1 VDQIRDREILNL
13 EKAQQNLRVQKWVA
27 GISVLLLLVKFF
39 AYYITR
45 SVSILTDALESIVN
59 VAAGFIGLYSLY
71 VSAKPRDSD
80 HPYGHGKAEFI
91 SAAVEGT
98 MILTAGA
105 IIIYK
110 AVQRILYPA
119 EVEQL
124 DQGLLLVAIT
134 AALNLVLGLYCV
146 RTGRK
151 NDSLALISSGKHLLS
166 DTISTAGIIAG
177 LALLFFTGYAWIDS
191 AVAILAALIII
202 YTGYRILRRS
212 LAGIMD
218 EADMKLLS
226 RLVRILQDSRGE
238 NWVDMHNLRV
248 IRYGSVL
255 HVDAHLTVPYYLTVN
270 EAHLEIDTMAN
281 LIRKEF
287 GESLEI
293 FVHTDGCMPFQCH
306 LCSKS
311 NCPVRYEPFRER
323 VTWTLEN
330 VSHNKK
336 HGEPAQTK

>member
-1 VDQIRDREILNL
+1 MDQVCDREILSL
-13 EKAQQNLRVQKWVA
+13 DKAKQNLQVQKWVA

-39 AYYITR
+39 AYYLTR

-59 VAAGFIGLYSLY
+59 VGAGFIGLYSLY
-71 VSAKPRDSD
+71 VSAKPRDTD

-98 MILTAGA
+98 MILAAGA

-119 EVEQL
+119 AVHQL
-124 DQGLLLVAIT
+124 DEGILLIAATAVVNLLV
-134 AALNLVLGLYCV
+134 GYYCV
-146 RTGRK
+146 RVGKK
-151 NDSLALISSGKHLLS
+151 NDSLALLSSGKHLLS

-177 LALLFFTGYAWIDS
+177 LFLLFFTELIWIDS
-191 AVAILAALIII
+191 AVAILAAMVII

-212 LAGIMD
+212 VAGIMD
-218 EADMKLLS
+218 EADVKLLA
-226 RLVRILQDSRGE
+226 RLVKILQVNRAE
-238 NWVDMHNLRV
+238 NWVDVHNLRV

-255 HVDAHLTVPYYLTVN
+255 HVDCHLTVPYYLTVN
-270 EAHLEIDTMAN
+270 EAHLEIDTIAL

-306 LCSKS
+306 LCQKS
-311 NCPVRYEPFRER
+311 GCPVRYEPFRER
-323 VTWTLEN
+323 VVWTLDN
-330 VSHNKK
+330 ISYNKK
-336 HGEPAQTK
+336 HGDPELKN